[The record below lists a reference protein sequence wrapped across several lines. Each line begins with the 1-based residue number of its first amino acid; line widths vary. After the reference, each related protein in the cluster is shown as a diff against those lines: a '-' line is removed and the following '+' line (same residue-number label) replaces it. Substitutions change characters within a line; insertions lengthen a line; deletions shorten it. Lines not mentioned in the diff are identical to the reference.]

1 MSKDYSN
8 EMKFE
13 AEQVSS
19 VADIWFNFIFD
30 EIYGKIPSK
39 VIFQVMTRPNN
50 HKVTS
55 SDLPNGFT
63 FKLKVFG
70 VLSKDDIWKMYI
82 KLTSVTDISEKIIE
96 NLRDTTFYVICSNNA
111 FEGTDKVSCAFTAL
125 LWSGL

>member
-39 VIFQVMTRPNN
+39 VIFQVMTRSNN
-50 HKVTS
+50 HKITS
-55 SDLPNGFT
+55 SDLPDGFT

-70 VLSKDDIWKMYI
+70 VLSKDDLWKMYI

-111 FEGTDKVSCAFTAL
+111 FEGTDKVSCALTAL
-125 LWSGL
+125 LWNGL

>member
-39 VIFQVMTRPNN
+39 VIFQVMTRSNN

-55 SDLPNGFT
+55 SDLPGGFT

-70 VLSKDDIWKMYI
+70 VLSKDDLWKMYI

-111 FEGTDKVSCAFTAL
+111 FEGTDKVSCALTAL
-125 LWSGL
+125 LWNGL